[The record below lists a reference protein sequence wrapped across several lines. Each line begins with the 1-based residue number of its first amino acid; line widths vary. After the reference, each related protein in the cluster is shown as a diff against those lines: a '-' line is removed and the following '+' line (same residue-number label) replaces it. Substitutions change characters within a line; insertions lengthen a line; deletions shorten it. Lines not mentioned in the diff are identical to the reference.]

1 MNQDASS
8 LHKEMLENVLDMEAE
23 NDALKKVAWGA
34 LVGIT
39 SDVKNTVEEEN
50 VWNQDARKVHKVTL
64 INA

>member
-1 MNQDASS
+1 
-8 LHKEMLENVLDMEAE
+8 
-23 NDALKKVAWGA
+23 

-50 VWNQDARKVHKVTL
+50 VWNQDAQVVPESLL